1 MYVYLPSINCQ
12 TVMFKYYFFFIEL
25 KVLQKV
31 SFSKYNR
38 CVALQYPFMN
48 CVSLF
53 ITLFI
58 FTHSL
63 SQKKTQTN
71 KLKKLKVTWLQD

>member
-1 MYVYLPSINCQ
+1 M
-12 TVMFKYYFFFIEL
+12 
-25 KVLQKV
+25 QKV

-38 CVALQYPFMN
+38 YVALQYPFMN

-63 SQKKTQTN
+63 SQKKPN
-71 KLKKLKVTWLQD
+71 KLIKLKVTWLQD

>member
-1 MYVYLPSINCQ
+1 M
-12 TVMFKYYFFFIEL
+12 
-25 KVLQKV
+25 QKV
-31 SFSKYNR
+31 CFSKYNR
-38 CVALQYPFMN
+38 YVALQYPFMN

-63 SQKKTQTN
+63 SQKKQQKTN
-71 KLKKLKVTWLQD
+71 KLIKLKVTRLQD

>member
-1 MYVYLPSINCQ
+1 M
-12 TVMFKYYFFFIEL
+12 
-25 KVLQKV
+25 QKV
-31 SFSKYNR
+31 CFSKYNR
-38 CVALQYPFMN
+38 YVALQYPFMN

-63 SQKKTQTN
+63 SLKKNQKTN
-71 KLKKLKVTWLQD
+71 KLIKLKVTRLQD

>member
-1 MYVYLPSINCQ
+1 M
-12 TVMFKYYFFFIEL
+12 
-25 KVLQKV
+25 QKV
-31 SFSKYNR
+31 CFSKYNR
-38 CVALQYPFMN
+38 YVALQYPFMN

-63 SQKKTQTN
+63 SQKNKQKTN
-71 KLKKLKVTWLQD
+71 KLIKLKVTRLQD

>member
-1 MYVYLPSINCQ
+1 M
-12 TVMFKYYFFFIEL
+12 
-25 KVLQKV
+25 QKV
-31 SFSKYNR
+31 CFSKYNR
-38 CVALQYPFMN
+38 YVALQYPFMN

-63 SQKKTQTN
+63 SQNKNKKQTN
-71 KLKKLKVTWLQD
+71 W

>member
-1 MYVYLPSINCQ
+1 M
-12 TVMFKYYFFFIEL
+12 
-25 KVLQKV
+25 QKV

-38 CVALQYPFMN
+38 YVALQYPFMN

-63 SQKKTQTN
+63 SKKTTN
-71 KLKKLKVTWLQD
+71 KLIKLKVTYYKIKWI

>member
-1 MYVYLPSINCQ
+1 M
-12 TVMFKYYFFFIEL
+12 
-25 KVLQKV
+25 QKV
-31 SFSKYNR
+31 CFSKYNR
-38 CVALQYPFMN
+38 YVALQYPFMN

-63 SQKKTQTN
+63 SQKKTQKTN
-71 KLKKLKVTWLQD
+71 KLIKLKVTRLQD

>member
-1 MYVYLPSINCQ
+1 M
-12 TVMFKYYFFFIEL
+12 
-25 KVLQKV
+25 QKV

-38 CVALQYPFMN
+38 YVALQYPFMN

-63 SQKKTQTN
+63 SLSKKNQTN
-71 KLKKLKVTWLQD
+71 KLIKLKVTWLQD

>member
-1 MYVYLPSINCQ
+1 M
-12 TVMFKYYFFFIEL
+12 
-25 KVLQKV
+25 QKV
-31 SFSKYNR
+31 CFSKYNR
-38 CVALQYPFMN
+38 YVALQYPFMN

-63 SQKKTQTN
+63 SQKKKQKTN
-71 KLKKLKVTWLQD
+71 KLIKLKVTWLQD

>member
-1 MYVYLPSINCQ
+1 M
-12 TVMFKYYFFFIEL
+12 
-25 KVLQKV
+25 QKV
-31 SFSKYNR
+31 CFSKYNR
-38 CVALQYPFMN
+38 YVALQYPFMN

-63 SQKKTQTN
+63 SLSKKQTKN
-71 KLKKLKVTWLQD
+71 KQIDKVKSNKITRLSEYNFYLWFRHPCTLYPQ